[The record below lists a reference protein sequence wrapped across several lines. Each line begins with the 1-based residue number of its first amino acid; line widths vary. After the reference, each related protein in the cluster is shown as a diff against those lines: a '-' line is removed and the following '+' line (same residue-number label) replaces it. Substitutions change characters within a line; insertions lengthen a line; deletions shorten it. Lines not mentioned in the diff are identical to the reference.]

1 MEFRQIENN
10 SSAVAELLEQNN
22 LSRSGLTD
30 NNVFLFALFKGDE
43 ILGAGALAVIDTF
56 SMLRSVCI
64 NKKYQKN
71 RLGSDLCGHLYEKA
85 QALGLKDIYLL
96 TDTAEGFFKKQK
108 FETISR
114 KELPIILEQNVLVQ
128 NACSTNSTVMHRKL

>member
-43 ILGAGALAVIDTF
+43 ILGAGALTVIDTF

-71 RLGSDLCGHLYEKA
+71 RLGSDLCG
-85 QALGLKDIYLL
+85 QGLKNLL
-96 TDTAEGFFKKQK
+96 SSGGF
-108 FETISR
+108 R
-114 KELPIILEQNVLVQ
+114 LDPPNCVVGY
-128 NACSTNSTVMHRKL
+128 VG